1 MPEAAAVLEI
11 DKPLFTVKLYQDLLR
26 IDVKGSLKKEIEEA
40 LENKPVLRET
50 VGALLGIFAP
60 LHIRLGHI
68 DSARV
73 INSRNFKLILPLR
86 RDVVIPLD
94 PEEAK
99 KLVDKLNT
107 LIPAAKRK
115 ELLRAIMT
123 IAATAIVTIAIVLAV
138 IVLVPAV

>member
-1 MPEAAAVLEI
+1 MPEATPVLEI
-11 DKPLFTVKLYQDLLR
+11 DNPLFTVKLYEDVLR

-40 LENKPVLRET
+40 LENKPVLKET
-50 VGALLGIFAP
+50 IGALLGIFVP

-68 DSARV
+68 DSARI
-73 INSRNFKLILPLR
+73 INSGKVKLILPLH
-86 RDVVIPLD
+86 RDVVIPLS

-115 ELLRAIMT
+115 ELVRAIMM
-123 IAATAIVTIAIVLAV
+123 IAATVIITIAIVIAV
-138 IVLVPAV
+138 VVLVPVV